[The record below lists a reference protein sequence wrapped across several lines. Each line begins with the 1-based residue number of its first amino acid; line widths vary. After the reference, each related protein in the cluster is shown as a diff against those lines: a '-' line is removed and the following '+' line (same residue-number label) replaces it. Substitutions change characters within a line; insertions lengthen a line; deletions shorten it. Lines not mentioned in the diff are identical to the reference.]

1 MNYRVIN
8 EKVRQNAIREIQQM
22 PIGFEV
28 KIGDLKRSNNANA
41 YYWMCIQIIAKETG
55 HDKDELHEAFKRN
68 FIGVD
73 DGIDIFGNLYLRP
86 KSSAKLKKK
95 EFSEYMTKVEIYAN
109 SLNIVLPSPDY
120 FGYENS

>member
-8 EKVRQNAIREIQQM
+8 EKVRQNAIEEIRQM
-22 PIGFEV
+22 PLGFEV
-28 KIGDLKRSNNANA
+28 KIGDLKRGNNQNA
-41 YYWMCIQIIAKETG
+41 LYWKWLQIIADETG

-86 KSSAKLKKK
+86 KSSAKLKKR
-95 EFSEYMTKVEIYAN
+95 EFHEYMVKVEIYAN

-120 FGYENS
+120 FGYQNS